1 MSYDYDLV
9 VLGSGPGGYVAAAE
23 GSKHG
28 LKTAIVEKQ
37 YFGGTCLNVGCIPT
51 KALIAS
57 VEQLLSFK
65 KNREFGILCDGSP
78 TFDFDKIMTR
88 KGKIVKQLGSGVEML
103 LKNSNVD
110 IFNGVGELKG
120 ANTIKIVAEDGVKEI
135 TADAIILATGSVPSM
150 PPIKGIDGKNVIN
163 SDHLLSIE
171 KAPSSLTI
179 IGGGAIG
186 TEFAYI
192 FNALGTKVTILEC
205 LPHILPQE
213 DEDIAESLTASYKKV
228 GIKVFANSAV
238 SEIADDDEE
247 KLVRYT
253 LDGEEKE
260 LRSEYVLIATGRA
273 PKVDSMG
280 FSECGLTIERRAV
293 KVDEYLYTGVAK
305 IYGIGDCIG
314 GMLLAH
320 KASAEAVVAVK
331 NILGKKIKADYRA
344 IPRVVYCHPEV
355 ATVGLTKA
363 QAEEMGYEVMVAS
376 KPFMGVPRAMIMG
389 DRDGFFKLIADKKN
403 GNILGAFAIGPHV
416 TEMITEM
423 TLAIQNNLTVEDIL
437 STIHPHPS
445 LSEIFHET
453 AELI

>member
-28 LKTAIVEKQ
+28 LKTAIVEKKH
-37 YFGGTCLNVGCIPT
+37 FGGTCLNVGCIPT

-65 KNREFGILCDGSP
+65 KNREFGILCEGSP
-78 TFDFDKIMTR
+78 TFDFDKIMAR

-110 IFNGVGELKG
+110 IFNGVGELKD
-120 ANTIKIVAEDGVKEI
+120 ANTIKIVTEDGTQEI

-171 KAPSSLTI
+171 KVPASLTI

-213 DEDIAESLTASYKKV
+213 DEDIAESLTSSYKKV

-238 SEIADDDEE
+238 SEIADDGEE

-273 PKVDSMG
+273 PKIDGMG
-280 FSECGLTIERRAV
+280 FAECGLTIERRAV

-305 IYGIGDCIG
+305 IYGIGDCVG

-320 KASAEAVVAVK
+320 KASAEAIVAVK
-331 NILGKKIKADYRA
+331 NILGEKIKADYRA

-355 ATVGLTKA
+355 ATVGLTRA
-363 QAEEMGYEVMVAS
+363 QAEEMGYEVAVAS
-376 KPFMGVPRAMIMG
+376 KPFMGVPRAMIMS
-389 DRDGFFKLIADKKN
+389 DRDGFFKLIADKKS
-403 GNILGAFAIGPHV
+403 GAVLGAFAIGPHV

-423 TLAIQNNLTVEDIL
+423 TLAIQKNLTVEDIL
-437 STIHPHPS
+437 NTIHPHPS
-445 LSEIFHET
+445 LSEIFHEA